1 MNDTQGCIGW
11 QIVYCY
17 EWHYDDSVNNIMND
31 ISNNT
36 VNDIMNNI
44 VNDIQQ
50 LCISQ
55 MLLENMCL
63 RMMQYLYCVQSFL
76 I

>member
-1 MNDTQGCIGW
+1 MNDIMN
-11 QIVYCY
+11 
-17 EWHYDDSVNNIMND
+17 DSVNNIMND
-31 ISNNT
+31 ISNNI

-63 RMMQYLYCVQSFL
+63 RMIQYLYCVQSFL